1 MVKSYR
7 LVVHAKRNYI
17 SGMKKLFFAVTVFVS
32 FSVSAQYHSLL
43 WKISGNGLQQP
54 SYLFGTMH
62 TSDKRVLQK
71 GEDVL
76 RYFTDADAYAMEL
89 DPAESFNLSLLSKLM
104 MGKNYSLKKMIPERE
119 YALLD
124 SVVKAQVGFSLKL
137 FDHVAPVF
145 IMTIL
150 EAASIDS
157 DNEAEHGDEVLDLL
171 FYRKAKEAKK
181 KIIGI
186 ETVDEQLKALT
197 ALSYEEQADMLVHSI
212 REYERSTQT
221 MKEMVRFYIAQ
232 QLDSIVM
239 LNDEDPMP
247 EKFYKA
253 LVTDRNKRMA
263 NRIGDLVLKQSF
275 FIAIGALHLPGEKGV
290 IELLRKKGYIV
301 EATN

>member
-1 MVKSYR
+1 
-7 LVVHAKRNYI
+7 
-17 SGMKKLFFAVTVFVS
+17 MKKLFFVVTTLLS

-71 GEDVL
+71 GEEVL
-76 RYFTDADAYAMEL
+76 SYFNKADAYAMEL
-89 DPAESFNLSLLSKLM
+89 DPKESFNLSLLSKLM

-119 YALLD
+119 YLLLD

-137 FDHVAPVF
+137 FDNVAPVF

-150 EAASIDS
+150 EAAGIDS
-157 DNEAEHGDEVLDLL
+157 DNESEHGDEVLDLL

-181 KIIGI
+181 KTIGI
-186 ETVDEQLKALT
+186 ETVDEQLKALNV
-197 ALSYEEQADMLVHSI
+197 LSYEEQADMLVRSI
-212 REYERSTQT
+212 REYEKSKQT
-221 MKEMVRFYIAQ
+221 MKDMVRFYTEK
-232 QLDSIVM
+232 QLDSIAM

-263 NRIGDLVLKQSF
+263 TRIGDLMLKQSL
-275 FIAIGALHLPGEKGV
+275 FIAVGALHLPGDKGV
-290 IELLRKKGYIV
+290 IELLRKKGYTV
-301 EATN
+301 EAEN